1 LAVLLP
7 ETDVD
12 EAPVVAERFRS
23 HARSADTPVEVT
35 VSFGTATWS
44 DRFDTPA
51 EVVRHA
57 DQALY
62 SAKHAGRD
70 RLVVWEAA
78 CGEDRDAASGT
89 VAHAPT

>member
-1 LAVLLP
+1 
-7 ETDVD
+7 VD
-12 EAPVVAERFRS
+12 EAPLVAERFRS

-44 DRFDTPA
+44 DQFDTPA

-70 RLVVWEAA
+70 RLVVWEA
-78 CGEDRDAASGT
+78 EHRVDSDAATET
-89 VAHAPT
+89 VAHAQP